1 MKIFA
6 ETDHGTRGCHQEE
19 YRIVLRPLL
28 RKWQAS
34 LRAKVLTWLV
44 LAIWLVTSLYS
55 GIDYMIT
62 HDALESA
69 LQRRA
74 ERLAVLTAEALARP
88 LYDFNQTG
96 IESTAKAMAA
106 YPEVMLVSVQDFD
119 GRVVADFRSPK
130 VVAEGFVVKREVF
143 FRQGSQMIPVGRIEL
158 GLTRAEL
165 ESERSE
171 ALRRTITFNA
181 LLAVVLVC
189 VVLIIFRTF
198 GRPLAD
204 IRDSLFR
211 LADGNTDIQLS
222 GLKRIDEIGR
232 LSVAVRSF
240 RNAIER
246 QRQAERAKENLISE
260 KNAILENALV
270 GIMVVR
276 YRTISSCNRRLE
288 EILGYET
295 EELVGKS
302 TRVIYGFEDDYERIF
317 TEVMPMLTHGQ
328 TWSGEYQLKR
338 QNGEIFWGA
347 LTGRALD
354 PNNPFEG
361 AVWIVADVSERM
373 AAKEEV
379 ARYQAHLETLV
390 SERTAELVRAREE
403 AEEANLA
410 KSRFLA
416 TMSHEIRTPMNA
428 IMGMSQLALQ
438 TELDAKQ
445 RDYIEKIGL
454 SARALLGVINDI
466 LDYSKIEAGKL
477 QIEASTFRLDDVL
490 EQVGAIAGQLARDR
504 RIGFSIDTAADVPPF
519 LIGDS
524 LRLEQVLTNL
534 IGNAIKFTEQGSV
547 AVQCRCQPLDDGD
560 MELHFSVRDT
570 GIGLTEEQQG
580 RLFRAFS
587 QADASTSRRFG
598 GTGLGLAISRQLVE
612 NMGGQIGVESQ
623 PGQGSVFSFFVRV
636 GTPGEAEAAELKA
649 RLLKPSGLREA
660 VTTTAQSLKGARIL
674 VAEDN
679 EVNQQ
684 VVSEFLKL
692 GGLEVVV
699 AGDGEQALQKLRAEP
714 YDAVLMDMMMP
725 HMDGLEATR
734 RLREEPR
741 FKRLPVIALTANA
754 TPEDRERCLE
764 AGMNDFLT
772 KPIDPSELFRVLL
785 LWVKISPVS
794 FAPDAVAPVEEAA
807 LPDLPGINTDLLLQR
822 MRGKSTACRR
832 ILAMFAQ
839 QNSGIEARFRSLID
853 CADWEGS
860 QRLAHTLKGT
870 AGNVAADALAEAVTR
885 LEAACKAREPLLA
898 EIELERTLIEL
909 NQVLKS
915 LQALVEEVAG

>member
-1 MKIFA
+1 
-6 ETDHGTRGCHQEE
+6 
-19 YRIVLRPLL
+19 VLLKLL
-28 RKWQAS
+28 RKWQGS
-34 LRAKVLTWLV
+34 LQAKVLTWLV
-44 LAIWLVTSLYS
+44 LAIWLVTSVYS
-55 GIDYMIT
+55 GVEYMIT

-69 LQRRA
+69 MQRRA
-74 ERLAVLTAEALARP
+74 ERLSMLTAEALARP

-106 YPEVMLVSVQDFD
+106 YPEVILVTVQDQD
-119 GRVVADFRSPK
+119 GRVVADFRSP
-130 VVAEGFVVKREVF
+130 VPGVDSFVVKREVF
-143 FRQGSQMIPVGRIEL
+143 FHQGRQTVPVGRIEL
-158 GLTRAEL
+158 GLTRSEL
-165 ESERSE
+165 ENERQQ
-171 ALRRTITFNA
+171 ALRRTAMFNV
-181 LLAVVLVC
+181 LLALALVTM
-189 VVLIIFRTF
+189 VVLIFRSF

-232 LSVAVRSF
+232 LSVAVRGF

-288 EILGYET
+288 EILGYT
-295 EELVGKS
+295 TGELLGKS
-302 TRVIYGFEDDYERIF
+302 TRVIYGFDADYDSIF
-317 TEVMPMLTHGQ
+317 TEVMPMLTSGQ

-338 QNGEIFWGA
+338 KSGEIFWGA

-354 PNNPFEG
+354 PGNPFEG
-361 AVWIVADVSERM
+361 AVWIVADVSERR

-438 TELDAKQ
+438 TGLDDKQ
-445 RDYIEKIGL
+445 RDYVEKIGV
-454 SARALLGVINDI
+454 SARSLLGIINDI

-477 QIEASTFRLDDVL
+477 QIESIVFRLQDVL
-490 EQVGAIAGQLARDR
+490 EQVSAIAGQLARDR
-504 RIGFSIDTAADVPPF
+504 RIDFSIHIDDAVPPF

-534 IGNAIKFTEQGSV
+534 VGNAIKFTEQGKV
-547 AVQCRCQPLDDGD
+547 AVHCHCRPFSDGI
-560 MELHFSVRDT
+560 ELHFTVSDT
-570 GIGLTEEQQG
+570 GIGMTAEQQS
-580 RLFRAFS
+580 RLFTAFS

-598 GTGLGLAISRQLVE
+598 GTGLGLAISRQLIE
-612 NMGGQIGVESQ
+612 HMGGTIGVEST
-623 PGQGSVFSFFVRV
+623 PGEGSVFRFHVKLA
-636 GTPGEAEAAELKA
+636 TPGEAETEALKQ

-660 VTTTAQSLKGARIL
+660 VAATAQNLKGARVL

-679 EVNQQ
+679 EINQQ
-684 VVSEFLKL
+684 VVSEFLQI
-692 GGLEVVV
+692 GGLEVVL
-699 AGDGEQALQKLRAEP
+699 ANDGEQALQRLREQQF
-714 YDAVLMDMMMP
+714 DVVLMDMMMP
-725 HMDGLEATR
+725 RMDGLEATR
-734 RLREEPR
+734 QLRQETR
-741 FKRLPVIALTANA
+741 WAKLPVIALTANA
-754 TPEDRERCLE
+754 SPEDRERCLA
-764 AGMNDFLT
+764 AGMNDFLS

-785 LWVKISPVS
+785 LWARISPVT
-794 FAPDAVAPVEEAA
+794 APAA
-807 LPDLPGINTDLLLQR
+807 ESSPETLPDLPGINTELLMQR
-822 MRGKSTACRR
+822 MRGKAAICRR

-839 QNSGIEARFRSLID
+839 QNPDMELKFRLLLDSN
-853 CADWEGS
+853 DWEGAR
-860 QRLAHTLKGT
+860 RLAHTLKGT
-870 AGNVAADALAEAVTR
+870 AGNIAADHLAAAVSR
-885 LEAACKAREPLLA
+885 LENACKTREPLLA
-898 EIELERTLIEL
+898 EIELERTLAEL
-909 NQVLKS
+909 ERVLRG
-915 LQALVEEVAG
+915 LQTLPEAASG